1 MALTGIHLTQRVLT
15 SHGLALN
22 CSVDL
27 DWFRHIVPCGIPD
40 KFVTSLSAELGR
52 RVAVAEAAP
61 VLADALATRLG
72 CELHWD
78 EEGENRAD
86 DVSVARPMTAD

>member
-1 MALTGIHLTQRVLT
+1 MLT

-52 RVAVAEAAP
+52 PVPVAEAVP
-61 VLADALATRLG
+61 LVADALAARLG
-72 CELHWD
+72 CELSWD
-78 EEGENRAD
+78 DGEEELTG
-86 DVSVARPMTAD
+86 DVNVARPIAAD